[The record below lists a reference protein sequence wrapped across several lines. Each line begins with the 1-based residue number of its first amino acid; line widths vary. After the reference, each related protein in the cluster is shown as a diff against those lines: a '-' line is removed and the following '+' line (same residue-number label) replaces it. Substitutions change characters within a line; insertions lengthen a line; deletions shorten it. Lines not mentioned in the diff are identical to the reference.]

1 MNSCVDSFTNPFAVD
16 ITEIE
21 GFDNLH
27 HPEGILKDSMKW
39 AADVYGADQT
49 YYLINGSTG
58 GILAAV
64 CGSVPRGG
72 RILVS
77 RNCHKSV
84 YHGICLNQLK
94 TSYVYPQ
101 EIEGLGIQGGIT
113 AEDVDRMLNRYMDT
127 QAVLIVC
134 PTYDG
139 IVSDIEAI
147 ARIVHRA
154 GLPLIVDEAHGAHFR
169 YDAMFPVS
177 ALDLGA
183 DVVIQSVHKTLP
195 SLTQTALLHIKCNRP
210 DGGCY
215 ADRERIDRYIHMVQS
230 SSPSY
235 VLMASI
241 ENSIYQMEQTDT
253 APYGKQL
260 HRLRRRLGQMRHL
273 RLADTGLI
281 GQAGIRDLDISKIVV
296 STRGTCLYPAE
307 DGLTGFTGA
316 QLDDILRREYHL
328 EMEMCG
334 ADYVTAI
341 TTVMDSGEGLER
353 LGDALTRIDS
363 QLTDAGYKPDGRS
376 GNQKSVYSMRCDTAM
391 SMGEAMEEKMASVG
405 LEDSAGCI
413 SGEFVYIYPPGIPI
427 VAPGEWISRPILEVI
442 LEYRDK
448 GLPVQGPADQSLRT
462 IRVVQKD

>member
-1 MNSCVDSFTNPFAVD
+1 
-16 ITEIE
+16 
-21 GFDNLH
+21 
-27 HPEGILKDSMKW
+27 MKW